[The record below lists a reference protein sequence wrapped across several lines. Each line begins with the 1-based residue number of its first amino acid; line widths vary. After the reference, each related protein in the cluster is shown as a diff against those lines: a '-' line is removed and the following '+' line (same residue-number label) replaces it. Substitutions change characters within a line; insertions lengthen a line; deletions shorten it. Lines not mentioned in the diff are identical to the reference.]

1 MQIALPPSKYAQP
14 FQVNGFYRQLLE
26 GLRRL
31 PGVEYAGLV
40 NRLPLGGAA
49 QTGGVAFEGGTP
61 AVSELNNVD
70 WRTASP
76 GYFQAIG
83 IPLVRGRFFT
93 ETDTADGQRVGLI
106 DEQIARRVWPNQDPI
121 GKRFR
126 LGNAALGFPWTTVIG
141 VVGHV
146 RHDGLDVDRRPQV
159 YWNYLQRLQP
169 RLVVVIRTVG
179 NPLALASAVQRQVRE
194 VDPDQPVYN
203 LRTMEDVV
211 FRSVSQRWFNTVLL
225 GLFAGL
231 AMLLASVGVY
241 GVMSYVVSQR
251 TREIGVRMALGARQT
266 DVLRQVMRQVLT
278 IALAGLGIGLL
289 AALALTRWLSTL
301 LYGISTADPVTL
313 LSAVVILPAV
323 AALAS
328 YVPARRA
335 AAVDPMIALR
345 YE

>member
-1 MQIALPPSKYAQP
+1 LSLPDALPIY
-14 FQVNGFYRQLLE
+14 
-26 GLRRL
+26 
-31 PGVEYAGLV
+31 
-40 NRLPLGGAA
+40 
-49 QTGGVAFEGGTP
+49 
-61 AVSELNNVD
+61 
-70 WRTASP
+70 
-76 GYFQAIG
+76 
-83 IPLVRGRFFT
+83 
-93 ETDTADGQRVGLI
+93 
-106 DEQIARRVWPNQDPI
+106 PI

-159 YWNYLQRLQP
+159 YWNFLQRLQP

-251 TREIGVRMALGARQT
+251 TREIGVRMALGARQV
-266 DVLRQVMRQVLT
+266 DVLRQVMRQILT
-278 IALAGLGIGLL
+278 IALAGLGSG
-289 AALALTRWLSTL
+289 
-301 LYGISTADPVTL
+301 GVG
-313 LSAVVILPAV
+313 V
-323 AALAS
+323 
-328 YVPARRA
+328 
-335 AAVDPMIALR
+335 
-345 YE
+345 